1 MESPGILAEFN
12 GGWGLTS
19 TLLDEVTVV
28 DEYTVAVKL
37 TTPYYG
43 ALQDFAVPMPMSM
56 MSPAA
61 GEMTLEELFSRS
73 SREFSEELSQY
84 LPRRGRG
91 DAGHVYKH
99 HSGQDVYLGH
109 DV

>member
-1 MESPGILAEFN
+1 MPAILGDSN
-12 GGWGLTS
+12 GVFGLTS

-56 MSPAA
+56 MSPAGYNEDGSLA
-61 GEMTLEELFSRS
+61 EITKTKTLGTGPYMYDGQKENAIHTMTVANPMWMYSM
-73 SREFSEELSQY
+73 
-84 LPRRGRG
+84 
-91 DAGHVYKH
+91 
-99 HSGQDVYLGH
+99 
-109 DV
+109 